1 MRPGTAGGTLW
12 NCLAAGSVGGPCPSR
27 RSEPGAGHCRRAE
40 RGRAGGQRGCRAER
54 GRHGEQPLRELPAQV
69 QSGAP
74 GLRWLPAPR
83 PSPPRSRDGLF
94 GREGGRGLPF
104 LREVPS
110 LARETFYVPVRERQ
124 LVAVTEV
131 RGVFGFSRTSLLLH
145 LQPPPHP
152 PLRPEFPLP
161 FCSELLFIC
170 VWRKGWG
177 RRLAGGMF
185 CFGQRNSAK
194 GEPWLGQGTRIN
206 K

>member
-1 MRPGTAGGTLW
+1 MDTLE
-12 NCLAAGSVGGPCPSR
+12 LSSGRRSAGGPCPSR
-27 RSEPGAGHCRRAE
+27 CSESGAGHCRRAE

-83 PSPPRSRDGLF
+83 PSPPLSRDGLF

-145 LQPPPHP
+145 LQPPPHSP
-152 PLRPEFPLP
+152 SAPNFPSRFAP
-161 FCSELLFIC
+161 SCSLFVC
-170 VWRKGWG
+170 GERGGGDDLQGGCSVLARGTVQKG
-177 RRLAGGMF
+177 
-185 CFGQRNSAK
+185 S
-194 GEPWLGQGTRIN
+194 LGSDKVRE
-206 K
+206 